1 MRSEYRSRLGLGR
14 GGKGGFWELY
24 GFSYT
29 QAQKLSDKKKEK
41 KKKRSATEC
50 GVELMTPSP
59 GLKYTTAG
67 ASQKRRREREQQ
79 IKSCSAPWFLFFTL
93 TASPSLLSVC
103 HICVCCFPDCLL
115 FFLLIYKLFYFCVQQ
130 VKRHHLTHSFKT
142 QPKLPL
148 HMCVGR
154 YACAPLV
161 WLTLIKH

>member
-24 GFSYT
+24 VFPYT
-29 QAQKLSDKKKEK
+29 QAQKLSDKKKGK

-50 GVELMTPSP
+50 WVELMTPSP
-59 GLKYTTAG
+59 GLKYTNAG

-79 IKSCSAPWFLFFTL
+79 IKSCSAPWFLYFTL

-115 FFLLIYKLFYFCVQQ
+115 FFFSLNLQIIKFLCSASHLI
-130 VKRHHLTHSFKT
+130 HSFDT